1 VPVED
6 LRGEH
11 LRRRGWGNR
20 RGGGNNGGGTAGSSG
35 GGARLLE
42 RLRELRGAGLRDL
55 QALERGED
63 LPEGIAL
70 ASARWEGNRP
80 VAIVASRRD
89 GLELL
94 GWARIAARR
103 AGGGRTLR
111 EVFIAAPF
119 FSERTRSAAA
129 RAGEL
134 GLVLHLLSLPAL
146 ADSASE
152 TFEIDDHPAR
162 PAPTLFGGGATL
174 LARVLRVIEGAAA
187 VTSAG
192 GVRPAGSEY
201 LVFVRGERVAR
212 VAPEGEGVAV
222 ALELPEQKQVHVTEA
237 NFPRWGVELHEW
249 LIALAQDPRLLEGEA
264 ARRDDEIER
273 AADEAHAGVTARWLP
288 WNREGTDLID
298 WVGIDIDGRPV
309 VGAIRDALEVADVPG
324 LVAGWHLLD
333 LERAIWTPGASGAPR
348 LFVSAREISP
358 EARAL
363 LEELAGPIGTSDS
376 RPVRSDSH
384 VGSSELHSASETGEP
399 ARADGDGFERGARR
413 RRRRRR
419 GRGGRLGPDEDSP
432 RVEGEARWEGE
443 GGAIEAAAP
452 EGARAGADAD
462 GDRERDEVESE
473 RERETK
479 RFDADDRGAAR
490 GWEPERVPESEGAGE
505 LGAEREGG
513 DGDEPQR
520 DESARDESQRDESGR
535 RRGRRGR
542 RRRGRGRFGRTEGDD
557 RPPLDESRT
566 DAAPDEFG
574 ATGEAAPEA
583 LAEREAAHESPHA
596 SEEDS
601 VEHEVEA
608 TLAEQEEETERAP
621 VVEPVEVPP
630 PRARR
635 SRAAIVVRDEPDSIL
650 AALVLARDRR
660 TIVSFRV
667 LPQEALMD
675 FFKGPAT
682 DLPDNVDLLVVG
694 FTAQPRPKEVLDTAE
709 LFRGRLQWFDHHDWA
724 IEDVERLRVALG
736 RDSILIAEDAASP
749 LVAVS
754 EVTERRSRF
763 TDKLVDLSARRM
775 SEGDMQKW
783 GYRVIQLIQRMA
795 ANPGEHRAEIV
806 SVLAGKPTDL
816 PSAVDVYGP
825 ETQWVEE
832 HDPRIVHFGEYQLAV
847 CQVPRNLDPGE
858 VGRRVRLRTGARL
871 SLAARE
877 GDDLVVL
884 ASNDEKR
891 PLNVMSL
898 LDAVGDELSFVRPKT
913 GGDRVG
919 RARVEELDQRPERIE
934 ELIGG
939 IVRHR
944 SILYG

>member
-1 VPVED
+1 V
-6 LRGEH
+6 
-11 LRRRGWGNR
+11 RRRGWGNR
-20 RGGGNNGGGTAGSSG
+20 RGGGNHRGNGGHSDG
-35 GGARLLE
+35 GGGGGSARLLE
-42 RLRELRGAGLRDL
+42 RLRDLRGAGLRDL
-55 QALERGED
+55 QALEPSDD
-63 LPEGIAL
+63 LPDGIAL

-119 FSERTRSAAA
+119 FSERTRRAAA

-212 VAPEGEGVAV
+212 VLPEGEGVAV
-222 ALELPEQKQVHVTEA
+222 ELELPEHKQVHVTEA

-288 WNREGTDLID
+288 WNREGSDLID

-309 VGAIRDALEVADVPG
+309 VGAIRDALEVSDVPG

-333 LERAIWTPGASGAPR
+333 LDRGTWTPGASGAPR
-348 LFVSAREISP
+348 LFVSAREISG

-376 RPVRSDSH
+376 RELRSESQ
-384 VGSSELHSASETGEP
+384 VGSSESRGAPELGEP
-399 ARADGDGFERGARR
+399 ARAEGEGFERGGRR

-419 GRGGRLGPDEDSP
+419 GRGGRFGTDAP
-432 RVEGEARWEGE
+432 RVEDEARWEGE
-443 GGAIEAAAP
+443 GGAAATEAP
-452 EGARAGADAD
+452 EREGADIDAD
-462 GDRERDEVESE
+462 SDRGRDDVEPGHDRDRERME
-473 RERETK
+473 
-479 RFDADDRGAAR
+479 ADDRDAPR
-490 GWEPERVPESEGAGE
+490 GWEPERAPGSEGEGE
-505 LGAEREGG
+505 LAAEREGG
-513 DGDEPQR
+513 DADDSRR
-520 DESARDESQRDESGR
+520 DESPRDESQRDESGR

-542 RRRGRGRFGRTEGDD
+542 RRRGRGRFGRAEGDD
-557 RPPLDESRT
+557 RPQLGESRA
-566 DAAPDEFG
+566 DAPADEFAG
-574 ATGEAAPEA
+574 SDEASHEV
-583 LAEREAAHESPHA
+583 LAERESAEEPAHAPEQ
-596 SEEDS
+596 DL
-601 VEHEVEA
+601 VEHEVDA
-608 TLAEQEEETERAP
+608 TLAEHEEERERAP
-621 VVEPVEVPP
+621 AAEPVEVPP

-724 IEDVERLRVALG
+724 IEDVERLRLALG

-775 SEGDMQKW
+775 SEADMQKW

-825 ETQWVEE
+825 ESQWVEE

-898 LDAVGDELSFVRPKT
+898 LDAVGGELSFVRPKT

-919 RARVEELDQRPERIE
+919 RARVEELAQRPERIE

>member
-1 VPVED
+1 M
-6 LRGEH
+6 
-11 LRRRGWGNR
+11 RRRGWGGRNR
-20 RGGGNNGGGTAGSSG
+20 GGNDGGGGNGGG
-35 GGARLLE
+35 RLLE
-42 RLRELRGAGLRDL
+42 RLRDARGLGLRDV
-55 QALERGED
+55 QALERRD
-63 LPEGIAL
+63 DVPDGIAL

-94 GWARIAARR
+94 GWARVAARR
-103 AGGGRTLR
+103 AGGGRALR
-111 EVFIAAPF
+111 EVFVAAPF
-119 FSERTRSAAA
+119 FSARTRSAAA
-129 RAGEL
+129 RAGEH

-146 ADSASE
+146 ADSGSE
-152 TFEIDDHPAR
+152 TFELDDHPAR
-162 PAPTLFGGGATL
+162 PIPTLFGGGATL

-212 VAPEGEGVAV
+212 VMPEGEGVAV
-222 ALELPEQKQVHVTEA
+222 ALTLPENKNVHVTES

-249 LIALAQDPRLLEGEA
+249 LVALAQDPRLLEGES

-273 AADEAHAGVTARWLP
+273 AADDAHAGVTARWLP

-309 VGAIRDALEVADVPG
+309 IGAIRESVGVGDVPG
-324 LVAGWHLLD
+324 LVAGWHLVD
-333 LERAIWTPGASGAPR
+333 LERGTWTPGASGSPR
-348 LFVSAREISP
+348 IHVTAREISD
-358 EARAL
+358 EAREL
-363 LEELAGPIGTSDS
+363 LEELAGPIRVTES
-376 RPVRSDSH
+376 RGDVQERPDESP
-384 VGSSELHSASETGEP
+384 EI
-399 ARADGDGFERGARR
+399 ARAEGAREGGGFERGGRR

-419 GRGGRLGPDEDSP
+419 GRGGRFGADGQRPEDEGRWENDGGSAPAQAGDEP
-432 RVEGEARWEGE
+432 RGEADFDEPREEPDTEPEREPQRLAADEPEAASDWEGE
-443 GGAIEAAAP
+443 RADEP
-452 EGARAGADAD
+452 EG
-462 GDRERDEVESE
+462 E
-473 RERETK
+473 
-479 RFDADDRGAAR
+479 
-490 GWEPERVPESEGAGE
+490 GE
-505 LGAEREGG
+505 LAAERGG
-513 DGDEPQR
+513 DGDGEAGSR
-520 DESARDESQRDESGR
+520 GDDSGG

-542 RRRGRGRFGRTEGDD
+542 RRRGRGRFRRGDEERGGESASDSSSEAALAPEG
-557 RPPLDESRT
+557 ESQAEARAEDASHEPAR
-566 DAAPDEFG
+566 DAAEDDLVESEVD
-574 ATGEAAPEA
+574 AT
-583 LAEREAAHESPHA
+583 LAEHEEEREAA
-596 SEEDS
+596 
-601 VEHEVEA
+601 
-608 TLAEQEEETERAP
+608 P
-621 VVEPVEVPP
+621 VAEPVQDPP

-635 SRAAIVVRDEPDSIL
+635 SRAAIVVRDEADSIL

-667 LPQEALMD
+667 LRQESLMD

-682 DLPDNVDLLVVG
+682 DLGDNVDVLVVG
-694 FTAQPRPKEVLDTAE
+694 FTAQPRPKEILDTAE

-724 IEDVERLRVALG
+724 IEDIERLRAALG
-736 RDSILIAEDAASP
+736 RDSILIAQDAANP
-749 LVAVS
+749 LAAVT

-763 TDKLVDLSARRM
+763 TDKLVDLSARRL
-775 SEGDMQKW
+775 SESDMQKW
-783 GYRVIQLIQRMA
+783 GYRVIHMIRKMA

-816 PSAVDVYGP
+816 PSAGADVYGA

-877 GDDLVVL
+877 GDDLVML

-898 LDAVGDELSFVRPKT
+898 LDAVGGELSFVRPKT

-919 RARVEELDQRPERIE
+919 RARVDELAERPERIE
-934 ELIGG
+934 EVIGG

>member
-1 VPVED
+1 V
-6 LRGEH
+6 
-11 LRRRGWGNR
+11 RRRGWGNR
-20 RGGGNNGGGTAGSSG
+20 RGRGNNGGGAGAGSSG
-35 GGARLLE
+35 DGTRLLE

-55 QALERGED
+55 QALERGGD
-63 LPEGIAL
+63 VPDGLAL

-103 AGGGRTLR
+103 AGGGRPLR

-119 FSERTRSAAA
+119 FSERTRRAAA

-134 GLVLHLLSLPAL
+134 GLVVHLLSLPAL
-146 ADSASE
+146 ADAASE

-162 PAPTLFGGGATL
+162 PSPTLFGGGATL

-212 VAPEGEGVAV
+212 VLAEGEGVAV
-222 ALELPEQKQVHVTEA
+222 ALALPEHKQIHVTES

-249 LIALAQDPRLLEGEA
+249 LVSLAQDPRLLDGEA

-273 AADEAHAGVTARWLP
+273 AADDARAGVTARWLP

-309 VGAIRDALEVADVPG
+309 VGAIRESLEVADVPG

-333 LERAIWTPGASGAPR
+333 LERATWTPGASGPPR

-358 EARAL
+358 EARDL
-363 LEELAGPIGTSDS
+363 LEELAGPIGTSES
-376 RPVRSDSH
+376 RPMRSEPVDVPSE
-384 VGSSELHSASETGEP
+384 SSDFSETGEP
-399 ARADGDGFERGARR
+399 ARADSDRFERGGRR

-419 GRGGRLGPDEDSP
+419 GGRGGNFGSEAP
-432 RVEGEARWEGE
+432 RVEDEARWEGE
-443 GGAIEAAAP
+443 GGAVHAGAP
-452 EGARAGADAD
+452 DEARADSDADSDRERGDLGSPRELEAERPGPDDRELASDWEPERTAGPD
-462 GDRERDEVESE
+462 GDRERAGE
-473 RERETK
+473 REYAE
-479 RFDADDRGAAR
+479 DA
-490 GWEPERVPESEGAGE
+490 P
-505 LGAEREGG
+505 
-513 DGDEPQR
+513 
-520 DESARDESQRDESGR
+520 RDESQRDDAPRDDTGR

-542 RRRGRGRFGRTEGDD
+542 RRRGRGRFGRGEGDD
-557 RPPLDESRT
+557 RPAAGESQAGAPENEF
-566 DAAPDEFG
+566 AAS
-574 ATGEAAPEA
+574 GEAPET
-583 LAEREAAHESPHA
+583 LAESDTSHEPPRDVP
-596 SEEDS
+596 EEDL

-608 TLAEQEEETERAP
+608 TLAEHEEERERVPA
-621 VVEPVEVPP
+621 VEPVEVPP

-667 LPQEALMD
+667 LPQEGLMD

-682 DLPDNVDLLVVG
+682 DLPDNVDVLVVG

-724 IEDVERLRVALG
+724 IEDVERLRAALG

-749 LVAVS
+749 LAAVT

-795 ANPGEHRAEIV
+795 QNPGEHRAEIV

-898 LDAVGDELSFVRPKT
+898 LDAVGHELSFVRPKT

-919 RARVEELDQRPERIE
+919 RARLAELAEHPERIE

>member
-1 VPVED
+1 V
-6 LRGEH
+6 
-11 LRRRGWGNR
+11 RRRGWGNR
-20 RGGGNNGGGTAGSSG
+20 RGGGNNGGGGGGNAGSGG

-55 QALERGED
+55 QALERGGD
-63 LPEGIAL
+63 VPDGIAL

-94 GWARIAARR
+94 GWARIAAHR
-103 AGGGRTLR
+103 AGGGRVLR

-119 FSERTRSAAA
+119 FSERTRRAAA
-129 RAGEL
+129 RAGEH

-146 ADSASE
+146 ADASSE

-162 PAPTLFGGGATL
+162 PTPTLFGGGATL

-192 GVRPAGSEY
+192 GVRPAGAEY

-222 ALELPEQKQVHVTEA
+222 ALELPEHKQVHVSES

-249 LIALAQDPRLLEGEA
+249 LVSLAQDPRLLEGEA

-273 AADEAHAGVTARWLP
+273 AAEEAHAGVSARWLP
-288 WNREGTDLID
+288 WNREGSDLID

-309 VGAIRDALEVADVPG
+309 VGAIRDTLGVADVPG

-333 LERAIWTPGASGAPR
+333 LERATWTPGASGAPR
-348 LFVSAREISP
+348 LFVSAREISA
-358 EARAL
+358 EARQL
-363 LEELAGPIGTSDS
+363 LEELAGPAGATEWRSTRSES
-376 RPVRSDSH
+376 RPMPIEPR
-384 VGSSELHSASETGEP
+384 GEP
-399 ARADGDGFERGARR
+399 NESYGAEEPREPRADSEGLERGGRR

-419 GRGGRLGPDEDSP
+419 GRGGRFGSDSP
-432 RVEGEARWEGE
+432 RIEGEGEPRWEGE
-443 GGAIEAAAP
+443 AGAGGAA
-452 EGARAGADAD
+452 ADAGGSDLD
-462 GDRERDEVESE
+462 GDVDRERDDVDSA
-473 RERETK
+473 REL
-479 RFDADDRGAAR
+479 D
-490 GWEPERVPESEGAGE
+490 PERSYAEERDRPRDWE
-505 LGAEREGG
+505 AEREPEPEPEGELDIAGERDGG
-513 DGDEPQR
+513 GADDAPR
-520 DESARDESQRDESGR
+520 DETPRDESGR

-542 RRRGRGRFGRTEGDD
+542 RRRGRGRFGRAEGDD
-557 RPPLDESRT
+557 RAPAGESHAEAGEL
-566 DAAPDEFG
+566 AANE
-574 ATGEAAPEA
+574 EAPEA
-583 LAEREAAHESPHA
+583 LAEIDSEREAAHEPAHA
-596 SEEDS
+596 APEEDL
-601 VEHEVEA
+601 VEHEVDA
-608 TLAEQEEETERAP
+608 TLAEHEEERERAP
-621 VVEPVEVPP
+621 ASEPVEVTP

-682 DLPDNVDLLVVG
+682 DLPDNVDVLVVG

-724 IEDVERLRVALG
+724 IEDVERLRSALG
-736 RDSILIAEDAASP
+736 RDSILIAQDAASP
-749 LVAVS
+749 LAAVT

-775 SEGDMQKW
+775 SESDMQKW

-816 PSAVDVYGP
+816 PSPVDVYGA
-825 ETQWVEE
+825 ETRWVEE

-847 CQVPRNLDPGE
+847 CQVPRDLDPGE

-877 GDDLVVL
+877 GDDLVLL

-898 LDAVGDELSFVRPKT
+898 LDAVGGDLSFVRPKT

-919 RARVEELDQRPERIE
+919 RARVDELAQRPERIE